1 MIRAAKPDMEETR
14 LSLLPWPTN
23 QGKSVVVGA
32 NGVDPNR
39 NHLDVAVARVQWG
52 QGRCELYGLAWG
64 LP

>member
-1 MIRAAKPDMEETR
+1 MEETR

-32 NGVDPNR
+32 NGVVPNR